1 MSASLATAADPEPP
15 GPVTGLS
22 GAAPTHEPP
31 EGIVG
36 LDTDSWGEY
45 PLDRMLIRNETAS
58 IHQAI
63 HRIRSGRY
71 VMDPDFRHD
80 FPWDDTRQS
89 KLIESVLLRIPV
101 PFFYFAEDRDGR
113 VVVVDGMQRLSAFRR
128 FLDNELRLRL
138 PDRPELDRL
147 RFDDLPQ
154 RFQNRFGDCLLVFQV
169 IAFGTPEPARLEV
182 LERVNS
188 GAALTRQQMRNSLYQ
203 GAGTRFLRDHA
214 ASALFLE
221 ATGGSLSPRTM
232 RDREF
237 VNRFCAFR
245 LLGPDRYAGVMD
257 SFLATALV
265 EMNGLDPIKLS
276 CLGRSLVRALRNNR
290 LLFGPNAFRA
300 PLPERK
306 GRGPLNAAL
315 WEVLTTGL
323 SEYSESEVRARAD
336 ALRDGLISLLRDEGF
351 RHSITRSTNSGEQVR
366 RRFTDAHGV
375 LRSVLGRAPG
385 SEDIEES
392 SALSPPP
399 PAASGSASRGAPS
412 R

>member
-1 MSASLATAADPEPP
+1 MFASVSTAADPEPP

-22 GAAPTHEPP
+22 GAAPTREPP
-31 EGIVG
+31 EEIEG

-63 HRIRSGRY
+63 RRVHSGRY

-80 FPWDDTRQS
+80 FPWDDTLQS

-113 VVVVDGMQRLSAFRR
+113 TVVVDGMQRLSTFRR

-138 PDRPELDRL
+138 PDRPELDGL

-214 ASALFLE
+214 ASALFVE
-221 ATGGSLSPRTM
+221 ATAGSLSPRTM

-237 VNRFCAFR
+237 INRFCAFR

-257 SFLATALV
+257 SFLATALE
-265 EMNGLDPIKLS
+265 EMNGLDPIRLS
-276 CLGRSLVRALRNNR
+276 SLGQSLDRALRNNR
-290 LLFGPNAFRA
+290 LLFGPNAFRK
-300 PLPERK
+300 PVPGQK
-306 GRGPLNAAL
+306 GRGVINAPL
-315 WEVLTTGL
+315 WEVMTTGL
-323 SEYSESEVRARAD
+323 SEYSESEVRGRAD
-336 ALRDGLISLLRDEGF
+336 ALRDGFFALLRDEGF
-351 RHSITRSTNSGEQVR
+351 AHSITCSTNSRKQVR

-375 LRSVLGRAPG
+375 IRAALGRAPG
-385 SEDIEES
+385 PEDHEES
-392 SALSPPP
+392 SAPSPPP
-399 PAASGSASRGAPS
+399 RAALGPVGHGPSSR
-412 R
+412 